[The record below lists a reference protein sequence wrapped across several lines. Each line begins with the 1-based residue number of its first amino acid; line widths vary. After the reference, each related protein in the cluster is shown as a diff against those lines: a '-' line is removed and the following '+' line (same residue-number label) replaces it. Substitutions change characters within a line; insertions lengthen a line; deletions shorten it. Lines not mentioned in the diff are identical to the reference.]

1 MIKAIFFD
9 IGGTL
14 RIAREGES
22 RDAEKLTQLMVLL
35 GLHEE
40 VITFIARIHKGE
52 KAYRRWCKPN
62 YIELNEAELW
72 TRFLMPDYPQDFIR
86 ANAVAYNQLWRE
98 SRHKYILPDM
108 VATLTELADRG
119 YKLGLISNTTSS
131 VEGFQ
136 LLDETGLRDRFST
149 VILSAAFG
157 RRKPH
162 PSLFLAAA
170 SEAGVLP
177 EECVYVGDRP
187 SRDLIGARQSG
198 YAEAVIIK
206 ADGYSLDD
214 YDPDDY
220 EPEKDT
226 QLEMK
231 PDHWI
236 RKLGELLDFYPKL
249 ISTNSG
255 QLVGNAATP
264 KRYEAALSTMWGID
278 QPIPFNETFK
288 EGLSSGFIRFELN
301 HKVSPAHLDQFNRD
315 RYYISTIHEPC
326 PAEYSLDELK
336 EKDWLISSPVEANR
350 IKGLDA
356 VKRSV
361 DLAVR
366 LGAKSVVVHP
376 GSILCDRSRDKQLRK
391 LYASG
396 EFGSVAYNTL
406 MQELIRHRDENKPA
420 YLDSVRKSLVELV
433 NASRGSGVSIA
444 LENRYRYYDLPL
456 PDEMAEFLSLCEES
470 WWGMQLDTGH
480 VFALEK
486 LGLVAPDEWLN
497 RFAQRMIGVH
507 LHDVIGL
514 TDHQAPGKGE
524 VDFRKLAAFLPD
536 TALRTLEVGPQASLA
551 DLKAGLEYLAD
562 CGAVIEL

>member
-1 MIKAIFFD
+1 LIKAIFFD

-14 RIAREGES
+14 RIAREGEA
-22 RDAEKLTQLMVLL
+22 RDVEILTRLIELL
-35 GLHEE
+35 GLREN
-40 VITFIARIHKGE
+40 VDTFNARIHKGE
-52 KAYRRWCKPN
+52 KAYRRWCKPD

-72 TRFLMPDYPQDFIR
+72 TRFLMPDHPQEFIR
-86 ANAVAYNQLWRE
+86 ANAVTLNQLWRE

-108 VATLTELADRG
+108 VSTLTELSRRG

-170 SEAGVLP
+170 KEAGVLP

-187 SRDLIGARQSG
+187 SRDLLGARQSG

-236 RKLGELLDFYPKL
+236 RKLAELLEFYPPIDSEAK
-249 ISTNSG
+249 SET
-255 QLVGNAATP
+255 TP
-264 KRYEAALSTMWGID
+264 VQRYEAALSTMWGID
-278 QPIPFNETFK
+278 QSIPFGRSFEDGF
-288 EGLSSGFIRFELN
+288 SAGFIRFELN
-301 HKVSPAHLDQFNRD
+301 HKVSPTHLANYDRD
-315 RYYISTIHEPC
+315 KYVVSTIHEPC
-326 PAEYSLDELK
+326 PAELTLDELK
-336 EKDWLISSPVEANR
+336 ERDWLISSPVEGNR
-350 IKGLDA
+350 LKGLDA

-361 DLAVR
+361 ELAVK
-366 LGAKSVVVHP
+366 LGARSVVVHP
-376 GSILCDRSRDKQLRK
+376 GSILCDRSRDRELRK
-391 LYASG
+391 LYNAG
-396 EFGSVAYNTL
+396 KPGTPEYEA
-406 MQELIRHRDENKPA
+406 MKQELIHHRAENKPA
-420 YLDSVRKSLVELV
+420 YHDAVRRSLVELIAAV
-433 NASRGSGVSIA
+433 RGSGVSIA

-456 PDEMAEFLSLCEES
+456 PDEMAEFLALCNES

-480 VFALEK
+480 AFVLEK
-486 LGLVAPDEWLN
+486 LGLVGPDEWLN
-497 RFAQRMIGVH
+497 RFSARIIGAH

-514 TDHQAPGKGE
+514 ADHQVPGAGE
-524 VDFRKLAAFLPD
+524 VDFRRLAEFLPD
-536 TALRTLEVGPQASLA
+536 NALRTLEIGPQASLREI
-551 DLKAGLEYLAD
+551 KAGLEYLSA
-562 CGAVIEL
+562 CGVVTAL

>member
-1 MIKAIFFD
+1 MIRAIFFD

-14 RIAREGES
+14 RIAREGEE
-22 RDAEKLTQLMVLL
+22 RDAEKLTQLIDLL
-35 GLHEE
+35 GLNED
-40 VITFIARIHKGE
+40 VDAFNLRIHKGE
-52 KAYRRWCKPN
+52 KVYRRWCKPN
-62 YIELNEAELW
+62 FIELNEAELW
-72 TRFLMPDYPQDFIR
+72 TRFLMPDHPQEYIR
-86 ANAVAYNQLWRE
+86 TNAVKLNQLWRE
-98 SRHKYILPDM
+98 SRRKYVLPDM
-108 VATLTELADRG
+108 VSTLTELSRRG

-136 LLDETGLRDRFST
+136 LLDETGLRDRFSA

-170 SEAGVLP
+170 QEAGVLP

-231 PDHWI
+231 PDHRI
-236 RKLGELLDFYPKL
+236 RKLAELLDFYPT
-249 ISTNSG
+249 IDHG
-255 QLVGNAATP
+255 AASEIAP
-264 KRYEAALSTMWGID
+264 VQRYEAALSTMWGID
-278 QPIPFNETFK
+278 QSIPFDQTFK
-288 EGLSSGFIRFELN
+288 DGFSAGFIRFELN
-301 HKVSPAHLDQFNRD
+301 HKVSPSHLAGYDRD
-315 RYYISTIHEPC
+315 RYVVSTIHEPC
-326 PAEYSLDELK
+326 PAELSLDELK
-336 EKDWLISSPVEANR
+336 VKDWLISSPVEANR

-361 DLAVR
+361 DLAVK

-376 GSILCDRSRDKQLRK
+376 GSILCDRSRDRELRK
-391 LYASG
+391 LFNAGKTRTTEY
-396 EFGSVAYNTL
+396 ETIK
-406 MQELIRHRDENKPA
+406 QDLIRHRTEQKSA
-420 YLDSVRKSLVELV
+420 YFDAVKRSLSELIDIV
-433 NASRGSGVSIA
+433 RGSGVSIA
-444 LENRYRYYDLPL
+444 LENRYRFYDLPL
-456 PDEMAEFLSLCEES
+456 PDEMAELLALNDES

-480 VFALEK
+480 AFALER
-486 LGLVAPDEWLN
+486 LGLVEPDEWLN
-497 RFAQRMIGVH
+497 RFSSRIVGVH

-514 TDHQAPGKGE
+514 TDHQVPGLGE
-524 VDFRKLAAFLPD
+524 VDFRKLAQYLPVN
-536 TALRTLEVGPQASLA
+536 ALRTLEIGPQARLTE
-551 DLKAGLEYLAD
+551 LKAGLEYLSA
-562 CGAVIEL
+562 CGVITKL